1 MFEEIYF
8 GSFFMFIFDAILPS
22 FLFAYINVAKISR
35 YDVDELV
42 HGPGQYL

>member
-1 MFEEIYF
+1 
-8 GSFFMFIFDAILPS
+8 MFIFDAIFPS
-22 FLFAYINVAKISR
+22 FLFAYINVAKIST